1 MGGDKVQRPQVGPLA
16 EVLEEYFAERVADD
30 ITRRV
35 NTAAR
40 DVHAEWRTRPNRDA
54 YVDQA
59 IREAAYR
66 AVHDVLAQDYVT
78 VRAVVRVTSVE
89 TSSAPGRRRGG

>member
-1 MGGDKVQRPQVGPLA
+1 MAGLV
-16 EVLEEYFAERVADD
+16 EVLTQYFEHAVADD
-30 ITRRV
+30 ITRRI

-40 DVHAEWRTRPNRDA
+40 DVHAEWRTRSNRDA

-66 AVHDVLAQDYVT
+66 AVHDVLAQPYVT
-78 VRAVVRVTSVE
+78 VRPLVKAEAVDTSR
-89 TSSAPGRRRGG
+89 AP

>member
-1 MGGDKVQRPQVGPLA
+1 MANLV
-16 EVLEEYFAERVADD
+16 EVLTEFFGQQVADD

-35 NTAAR
+35 NTAAH
-40 DVHAEWRTRPNRDA
+40 DVHTEWHGRANRDA

-66 AVHDVLAQDYVT
+66 AVHDVLSQDYVT
-78 VRAVVRVTSVE
+78 VRGDI
-89 TSSAPGRRRGG
+89 P